1 MGIKVSLRTKYN
13 KCGRWK
19 KKNISLVFVP
29 WEISTY
35 EQDTAGRPKRWD
47 EAMADFSRCR
57 CTNKNIIVKRKK
69 KCVPVITGDENAEWV
84 KDKTRPVGCRGI

>member
-69 KCVPVITGDENAEWV
+69 KMCASHYGWW
-84 KDKTRPVGCRGI
+84 KRWMSQG